1 MTYVLELSSVKLFHR
16 KRVFMGI
23 ILSILITAV
32 RLIWGNYGKGLALFS
47 LSLSLLKL
55 ENYKIGQSA
64 LLFLSDLNW
73 QSLGVKRANQLNC
86 LKFKIMN

>member
-1 MTYVLELSSVKLFHR
+1 MKLFYR

-47 LSLSLLKL
+47 LSLSLSLSSLKL
-55 ENYKIGQSA
+55 ENYKIGQFA
-64 LLFLSDLNW
+64 LLLLSDLNW
-73 QSLGVKRANQLNC
+73 QSLGVKQANQLNC
-86 LKFKIMN
+86 LMFKIMN